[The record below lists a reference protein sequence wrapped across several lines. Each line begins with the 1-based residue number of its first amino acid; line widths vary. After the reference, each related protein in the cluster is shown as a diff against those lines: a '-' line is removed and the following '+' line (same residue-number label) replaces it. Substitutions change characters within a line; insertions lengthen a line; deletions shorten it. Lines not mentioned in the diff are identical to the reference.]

1 MNFNPAEHRN
11 LGHYTEAGLRDLHR
25 QVTERYNEVFAAA
38 NADDQANLTQA
49 HIDELRV
56 LREFRANV
64 STQLATFAVD
74 SASLEHTADEDTTPP
89 SVGDIAGQPQD
100 TPSEANTSDRAYL
113 VASAGSG
120 RAESGQRITL
130 AEAATILRDRVEGL
144 AGVDGHG
151 ASPVFS
157 IRRPTNPELTLQ
169 GNSGDMGILDRA
181 ADTSELRARIDL
193 LKGLDLA
200 SMSVE
205 ELSRTASAGWC
216 AVSETDYGIRTSYA
230 VDGLMD
236 VPRVNASR
244 GGLRWYPELMFAT
257 VFGGHTGTNFF
268 NLTEAQV
275 IAGATKTFVEVGC
288 PDITELRLGVSGL
301 GVITNLLAVRGL
313 PEYTNKFISGALTAF
328 EYYQNMLNVAAV
340 VAGSVPVNISAA
352 WPWVSDGSVF
362 SVVYPAVEMAATD
375 IRTSKMLPMDAII
388 EVKFPVWLQ
397 AQIRADLARRAGM
410 VEWVADAWIMAQFA
424 KINVSV
430 QFIRNYQDAWTA
442 AGDTGL
448 GATARLTS
456 LPTTLYFLA
465 YPAGTWVRLEEDVI
479 RVSTVYDAVRLA
491 ANQRMELF
499 METGWRM
506 MPRLTGS
513 YEYQVD
519 ICPSGSVGAATDIV
533 CAEPQE

>member
-1 MNFNPAEHRN
+1 MPFNPAEHRN
-11 LGHYTEAGLRDLHR
+11 LGHYTEAGLRDLHQ
-25 QVTERYNEVFAAA
+25 QVTDRYNEVFAAA

-56 LREFRANV
+56 LREFRTNV
-64 STQLATFAVD
+64 ATQLATFAVD
-74 SASLEHTADEDTTPP
+74 AATLESAADEDTTPP
-89 SVGDIAGQPQD
+89 SVGDVAGNQPQD
-100 TPSEANTSDRAYL
+100 TPTDTNATRAYL

-120 RAESGQRITL
+120 LAESGQRITMD
-130 AEAATILRDRVEGL
+130 EASRILRERVEGL
-144 AGVDGHG
+144 VGVNGAGV
-151 ASPVFS
+151 SPVFT
-157 IRRPTNPELTLQ
+157 IKRPTNPDRTVF
-169 GNSGDMGILDRA
+169 GDSRDMAVLDRA
-181 ADTSELRARIDL
+181 ADLTELQARIDF

-205 ELSRTASAGWC
+205 ELSRTASSGWC

-244 GGLRWYPELMFAT
+244 GGLRWYPELMFTT

-275 IAGATKTFVEVGC
+275 AAGVPKTFVEVGC
-288 PDITELRLGVSGL
+288 PDPTELRLGVSGL
-301 GVITNLLAVRGL
+301 GVITNLLALRGL
-313 PEYTNKFISGALTAF
+313 PEYTSKFISGALTAF

-340 VAGSVPVNISAA
+340 VAGSTPVNISAA

-375 IRTSKMLPMDAII
+375 IRASKMLPLDAII
-388 EVKFPVWLQ
+388 EVKLPVWVQ
-397 AQIRADLARRAGM
+397 AQIRADLARRAGL

-499 METGWRM
+499 LETGWRM
-506 MPRLTGS
+506 IPRLTGS
-513 YEYQVD
+513 YEYQVG
-519 ICPSGSVGAATDIV
+519 ICPNGSVGTATDIV
-533 CAEPQE
+533 CSEPET